1 VFENCLNSNRNTN
14 KVRHFLN
21 FNRVPKF
28 HRIALFGEFK
38 SNDKLKN
45 TSITTLGRVDNGNP
59 LEYHMLMRSFID
71 NDYIYSKD
79 RIVSF
84 FENYDSTKHTI
95 YDEPDLENNKAGTFN
110 KKAHTESFVNIVSE
124 SLIDTD
130 SIFFSEKIYKPIFG
144 AQPFILFGN
153 PNSIKMLQSMGFKT
167 FDKWWDESYDE
178 EIEFSKRLEKIV
190 TILEKISSWSLDEC
204 FKITQE
210 MEEVLIHNFN
220 HMLSDTDTLNLF
232 KLLTSDINN
241 QITITNKKLI

>member
-1 VFENCLNSNRNTN
+1 
-14 KVRHFLN
+14 
-21 FNRVPKF
+21 
-28 HRIALFGEFK
+28 
-38 SNDKLKN
+38 
-45 TSITTLGRVDNGNP
+45 
-59 LEYHMLMRSFID
+59 
-71 NDYIYSKD
+71 
-79 RIVSF
+79 
-84 FENYDSTKHTI
+84 
-95 YDEPDLENNKAGTFN
+95 
-110 KKAHTESFVNIVSE
+110 
-124 SLIDTD
+124 
-130 SIFFSEKIYKPIFG
+130 
-144 AQPFILFGN
+144 
-153 PNSIKMLQSMGFKT
+153 MLQSMGFKT